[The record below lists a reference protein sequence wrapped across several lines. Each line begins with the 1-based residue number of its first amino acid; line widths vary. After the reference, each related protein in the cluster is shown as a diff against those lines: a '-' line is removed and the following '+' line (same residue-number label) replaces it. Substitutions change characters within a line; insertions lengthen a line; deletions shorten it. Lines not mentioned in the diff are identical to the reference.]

1 MLKQRKSVYVTHDPM
16 TANQV
21 LEKAAE
27 ILADRYARNG
37 EFNNVEAVKE
47 YLAVKLGGH
56 DREVFAVLLLDS
68 SHHLLEY
75 RELFF
80 GTIDAASVFPREVV
94 KAAMEANAAAVI
106 LAHNHPSGNPEP
118 SQADMKITKRLVDA
132 LALIDVRVLDHVVV
146 GRECVSFA
154 ERGLL

>member
-1 MLKQRKSVYVTHDPM
+1 MRQSRKSQYVTHEPL
-16 TANQV
+16 TAREV

-27 ILADRYARNG
+27 ILQDRYARSG
-37 EFNNVEAVKE
+37 EFSQASLAKE
-47 YLAVKLGGH
+47 YLSYKLGGY
-56 DREVFAVLLLDS
+56 DREVFAVLLLDA

-75 RELFF
+75 RELFY
-80 GTIDAASVFPREVV
+80 GTIDAAGVFPREVV
-94 KAAMEANAAAVI
+94 KAALDANAAAVI
-106 LAHNHPSGNPEP
+106 LSHNHPSGNPEP
-118 SQADMKITKRLVDA
+118 SQADERITKRMVDA